1 MSLIMDK
8 YYNKFVRFFD
18 PTTYLANSTVPTSLN
33 SPPEKVVVC
42 ELNIQ
47 DVRDKFTLPGIAHEN
62 AEKFC
67 KPIDLLCYI
76 KKMAIEKR
84 IISEKF
90 WLAGYSDTN
99 LVRDIVF
106 PRVTATRIYPD
117 VVDDNISYIDK
128 EDLVSEFD
136 ESSEEDSNFDV
147 NDLEGIDEGSQNT
160 DEDN

>member
-1 MSLIMDK
+1 MDK

-18 PTTYLANSTVPTSLN
+18 PTTYLANSEVPKTLN

-42 ELNIQ
+42 VLSIQ
-47 DVRDKFTLPGIAHEN
+47 HVRDNFTLQGIAHEN
-62 AEKFC
+62 AERCC

-76 KKMAIEKR
+76 KKQAIEKR

-99 LVRDIVF
+99 LVREIVF
-106 PRVTATRIYPD
+106 PRVTGTRIYPD
-117 VVDDNISYIDK
+117 VDDDISYINK
-128 EDLVSEFD
+128 GDLESEFE
-136 ESSEEDSNFDV
+136 ESSEEDSNFD
-147 NDLEGIDEGSQNT
+147 NSELEGTDEGTQNS